1 MTNMTKF
8 MKFKGCADTIF
19 DWISTAAKFFSACLL
34 IVMICAVSVQVVGR
48 VLEFRVPVTE
58 EIGTYSLI
66 WMTYIA
72 SIAVIIKGE
81 HLTVDLFLN
90 RYKPGQRRVVR
101 VFIDVLLI
109 VFCGMLMLFGFQLCQ
124 NPIIINGRTPALQMS
139 RLYVYLSVPI
149 AMTFATLFAVY
160 DLIVAVAD
168 IAFKGGLTEEENRRK
183 AIEEA
188 KHEKEL
194 EAEEAEFKKVFLAN
208 EEHKEKEEN
217 Q

>member
-1 MTNMTKF
+1 MTKF
-8 MKFKGCADTIF
+8 MKFKDCADTIF

-101 VFIDVLLI
+101 VCIDVLLI

>member
-1 MTNMTKF
+1 MTKF
-8 MKFKGCADTIF
+8 MKFKDCADTIF

-139 RLYVYLSVPI
+139 RLYVYLSGPI
-149 AMTFATLFAVY
+149 AMTFATLCAVY

>member
-1 MTNMTKF
+1 
-8 MKFKGCADTIF
+8 
-19 DWISTAAKFFSACLL
+19 
-34 IVMICAVSVQVVGR
+34 
-48 VLEFRVPVTE
+48 
-58 EIGTYSLI
+58 
-66 WMTYIA
+66 
-72 SIAVIIKGE
+72 
-81 HLTVDLFLN
+81 
-90 RYKPGQRRVVR
+90 
-101 VFIDVLLI
+101 
-109 VFCGMLMLFGFQLCQ
+109 MLMLFGFQLCQ

>member
-1 MTNMTKF
+1 M
-8 MKFKGCADTIF
+8 DTIF

>member
-1 MTNMTKF
+1 MNKF
-8 MKFKGCADTIF
+8 MKFKDCADTIF

>member
-1 MTNMTKF
+1 M
-8 MKFKGCADTIF
+8 
-19 DWISTAAKFFSACLL
+19 
-34 IVMICAVSVQVVGR
+34 
-48 VLEFRVPVTE
+48 LEFRVPVTE

>member
-1 MTNMTKF
+1 MTKF
-8 MKFKGCADTIF
+8 MKFKDCADTIF

-149 AMTFATLFAVY
+149 TMTFATLFAVY

>member
-1 MTNMTKF
+1 MTKF
-8 MKFKGCADTIF
+8 LQVKDRMDKLFERIAF
-19 DWISTAAKFFSACLL
+19 AAKFVAACLL
-34 IVMICAVSVQVVGR
+34 IVMILAVSVQVLGR
-48 VLEFRVPVTE
+48 VFHFSVPVTE

-81 HLTVDLFLN
+81 HLCVDLFLN

-109 VFCGMLMLFGFQLCQ
+109 IFCGMLMIFGFQLCQ

-149 AMTFATLFAVY
+149 AMTFATLFSIY
-160 DLIVAVAD
+160 DLIVGVAD
-168 IAFKGGLTEEENRRK
+168 IIFKGGLTDEENRRK

-188 KHEKEL
+188 KLEKEF
-194 EAEEAEFKKVFLAN
+194 AKEEAEFKKIFLVN
-208 EEHKEKEEN
+208 DENEKEEN
-217 Q
+217 A

>member
-1 MTNMTKF
+1 MTKF
-8 MKFKGCADTIF
+8 MKFKDCADTIF

-168 IAFKGGLTEEENRRK
+168 IAFKGGLTEEEKRRK

>member
-1 MTNMTKF
+1 MTKF
-8 MKFKGCADTIF
+8 MKFKDCADTIF

-48 VLEFRVPVTE
+48 ALEFRVPVTE

>member
-1 MTNMTKF
+1 MTKF
-8 MKFKGCADTIF
+8 MKFKDCADTIF

>member
-1 MTNMTKF
+1 MTKF
-8 MKFKGCADTIF
+8 MKFKDCADTIF

-168 IAFKGGLTEEENRRK
+168 SAFKGGLTEEENRRK

-194 EAEEAEFKKVFLAN
+194 EAEEAEFKKVFLVN

>member
-1 MTNMTKF
+1 MTKF
-8 MKFKGCADTIF
+8 MRFKDRADALF
-19 DWISTAAKFFSACLL
+19 GWVATAAKFVSACLL
-34 IVMICAVSVQVVGR
+34 IIMICAVSVQVMGR
-48 VLEFRVPVTE
+48 VLEFQVPVTE

-101 VFIDVLLI
+101 VVIDVMLI
-109 VFCGMLMLFGFQLCQ
+109 VFCGMLMVFGFQLCQ

-160 DLIVAVAD
+160 DLIVAAAD
-168 IAFKGGLTEEENRRK
+168 IAFKGGLTDEENRRK

-194 EAEEAEFKKVFLAN
+194 EAEEAEFKKVFLVH
-208 EEHKEKEEN
+208 EEHEEKEEN

>member
-1 MTNMTKF
+1 MTKF
-8 MKFKGCADTIF
+8 MKFKDRADALF
-19 DWISTAAKFFSACLL
+19 GWVAMAAKFVSACLL
-34 IVMICAVSVQVVGR
+34 IIMICAVSVQVVGR

-101 VFIDVLLI
+101 IFIDVLLI
-109 VFCGMLMLFGFQLCQ
+109 VFCGMLMVFGFQLCQ
-124 NPIIINGRTPALQMS
+124 SPIILNGRTPALQMS

-149 AMTFATLFAVY
+149 AMTFATLFTIY
-160 DLIVAVAD
+160 DLIVALAD
-168 IAFKGGLTEEENRRK
+168 IGFKGGLTDEENRRK

-188 KHEKEL
+188 KHAKEL

-208 EEHKEKEEN
+208 EAHKEKEEN